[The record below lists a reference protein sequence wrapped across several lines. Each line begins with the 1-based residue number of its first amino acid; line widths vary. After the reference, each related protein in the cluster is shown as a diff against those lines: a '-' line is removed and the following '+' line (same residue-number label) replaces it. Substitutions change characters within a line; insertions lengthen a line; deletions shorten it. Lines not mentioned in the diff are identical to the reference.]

1 MTRHRIANIALTG
14 ALFLS
19 MAAVLLGGPVPADTG
34 VLPFIQVKA
43 PNAEA
48 AQRAAHHVTGCAI
61 DSVERLEGG
70 AA

>member
-1 MTRHRIANIALTG
+1 MQVTPTRSYRCNYPPQG
-14 ALFLS
+14 P
-19 MAAVLLGGPVPADTG
+19 GGYPVPADTG

>member
-1 MTRHRIANIALTG
+1 MLTDKALEELRQERHDDYVAETCQE
-14 ALFLS
+14 S
-19 MAAVLLGGPVPADTG
+19 
-34 VLPFIQVKA
+34 
-43 PNAEA
+43 AEA

>member
-1 MTRHRIANIALTG
+1 MESQMQVTPTRSYRCNYHPKG
-14 ALFLS
+14 PS
-19 MAAVLLGGPVPADTG
+19 GYPVPADTG
-34 VLPFIQVKA
+34 VLPFVQLKA

-61 DSVERLEGG
+61 DSVERVEGG